1 MDNDDILEELKRVG
15 GRGMSSE
22 TNWLEIKKEYLRRT
36 VDGEKVKLA
45 ELAKEFGVKAST
57 LRSRKNREKWDEFL
71 ENVATQFED
80 CCNAAATDNNE
91 EDAGEGNPQN
101 NGEKKSR
108 NKTVQTKANIKRS
121 ISQLGNKNAVGNSNA
136 PPKGNQRARKHG
148 FYAKYLPTD
157 VYDIFNDIEEMSQLD
172 ILWNSIKL
180 KFATIIKAQEIMH
193 VESKDEMIKEIKKR
207 KIIKGMSYTK
217 EEEWEFQFAWDRYAT
232 FLNTQSRAFSELR
245 GLIKQYNELVDRDGA
260 TEEQRLR
267 IQKLQLEI
275 DRMTGDN
282 AGDETEEW
290 VKAIEEIAAKRR
302 GNNEQ

>member
-1 MDNDDILEELKRVG
+1 MFKELKRVG
-15 GRGMSSE
+15 GRGMSNE
-22 TNWLEIKKEYLRRT
+22 IKWLEIKKEYLRKK
-36 VDGEKVKLA
+36 VDGEKFTLT
-45 ELAKEFGVKAST
+45 ELAKKHGVKPST
-57 LRSRKNREKWDEFL
+57 LRSRKNREKWDGFL
-71 ENVATQFED
+71 ENVATHFDETG
-80 CCNAAATDNNE
+80 NTVATDNNE

-101 NGEKKSR
+101 NDEKKSR

-148 FYAKYLPTD
+148 FCAKYLPTD